1 MKKLIE
7 FLDCATFIVIL
18 LALLWS
24 LKYAHVIDQFLISL
38 K

>member
-1 MKKLIE
+1 MKKIIE
-7 FLDCATFIVIL
+7 FLDCATFVVIL